1 LTGTKTHNALRIDP
15 RIDELVAHLRPV
27 VATAL
32 AGRSPAHDVLH
43 VERVAALAERIA
55 LTESDCEVR
64 VVVAAAWLHEQ
75 VNLPKSHPQSAESGT
90 MCAAAAQSQL
100 LALAFPPEFA
110 ARVAQCIAEHAFSKG
125 AAATS
130 LESCILQ
137 DADRLDAIGALGI
150 ARCFATASDMQVPFY
165 DREDPRAELRA
176 LDDKQFALD
185 HFARKLLKLRDG
197 FHTEAAR
204 QLATARHAVLEAFL
218 TAFYRELAESSSAP

>member
-1 LTGTKTHNALRIDP
+1 MVGSNIS
-15 RIDELVAHLRPV
+15 ELVAKLRPV
-27 VATAL
+27 VAAAL
-32 AGRSPAHDVLH
+32 DGRSPAHDLLH

-55 LTESDCEVR
+55 RTEAECDIA

-75 VNLPKSHPQSAESGT
+75 VNLPKAHPQSAESGT
-90 MCAAAAQSQL
+90 MCAAAAQRQL
-100 LALAFPPEFA
+100 LALAFAPEFA

-130 LESCILQ
+130 RESCILQ

-150 ARCFATASDMQVPFY
+150 ARCFATASDMQRPFY
-165 DREDPRAELRA
+165 DRNDPRAELRE

-197 FHTEAAR
+197 FHTECAR

-218 TAFYRELAESSSAP
+218 VAFYRELAESSSAP